1 MLCVS
6 MLSVIVL
13 SVIVMSV
20 IMLSAITLSV
30 INLSVIMMS
39 VIVTSVIVN
48 ECHCTEYR
56 YAECHCAECH
66 STEYHCAEMLS
77 IIMLSVIILSVTAPD
92 HLKQR
97 NQNRRYRLNCF
108 KNYFCLFLVTLP
120 HQLTVLS
127 FRCQNND
134 FKRHI
139 WLQLF
144 CPNAIYPNDTFMR
157 LRQRGVAPNPL
168 ALAIKVTEVSSP

>member
-1 MLCVS
+1 MSVTALNIV

-13 SVIVMSV
+13 SAIVLNIIALNI
-20 IMLSAITLSV
+20 IMLSV
-30 INLSVIMMS
+30 
-39 VIVTSVIVN
+39 
-48 ECHCTEYR
+48 
-56 YAECHCAECH
+56 
-66 STEYHCAEMLS
+66 
-77 IIMLSVIILSVTAPD
+77 IMLSVIILSVTAPY

-108 KNYFCLFLVTLP
+108 KTYFCLFLVTLP

-139 WLQLF
+139 WLQPF

-157 LRQRGVAPNPL
+157 LRQRGGAPNPL
-168 ALAIKVTEVSSP
+168 ALAIKVTEVSSYP